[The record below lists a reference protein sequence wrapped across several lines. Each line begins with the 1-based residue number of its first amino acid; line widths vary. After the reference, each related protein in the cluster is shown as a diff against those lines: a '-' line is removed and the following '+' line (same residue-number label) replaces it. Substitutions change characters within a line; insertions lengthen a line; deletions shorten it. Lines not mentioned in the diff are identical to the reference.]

1 MKKLHY
7 AVIAA
12 LLGLTLSC
20 KKEEEVGKGFSENI
34 QNLVS
39 KEMID
44 ELRSRG
50 LNLNEGTTP
59 PVIEGI
65 YLSSPHE
72 LVSPYGEEDS
82 YEAGYEFE
90 DLKIRFSNQDQQN
103 LSVKVDLKG
112 STNGTGQG
120 AFLAGSGNKFTLFSE
135 IVSHSEDGDED
146 PYTAT
151 QIRIFSGELTDKG
164 IKNLQTALIMKAKTD
179 PNDVLIP
186 VGSGRIIK
194 DGDGL
199 AAKTN
204 SFRIAA
210 PEFPTPLKGTADI
223 QK

>member
-12 LLGLTLSC
+12 LLSLTSSC
-20 KKEEEVGKGFSENI
+20 KKDEDANKGFSENI

-50 LNLNEGTTP
+50 LNLNEGTNP
-59 PVIEGI
+59 PVIEGV

-72 LVSPYGEEDS
+72 LVSPYGEEDA
-82 YEAGYEFE
+82 YEAGYEFD

-112 STNGTGQG
+112 STNGSGQG

-194 DGDGL
+194 DGNGL
-199 AAKTN
+199 AEKTN
-204 SFRIAA
+204 GFRMAA
-210 PEFPTPLKGTADI
+210 PEFPTHLKGTADI
-223 QK
+223 QQ